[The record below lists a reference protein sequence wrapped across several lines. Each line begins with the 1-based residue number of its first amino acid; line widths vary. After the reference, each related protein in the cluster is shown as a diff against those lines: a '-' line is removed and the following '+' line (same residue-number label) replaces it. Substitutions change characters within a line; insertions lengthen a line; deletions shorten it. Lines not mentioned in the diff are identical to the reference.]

1 MCERHEVD
9 PFFMSIP
16 SLTSEMDPELAQIGA
31 ILDDKVATALC
42 QSLYSFM
49 QRAAEGKQVLARV
62 QVVILFEPHTDIIIG
77 GKPKREVE
85 FWVKPHLSMTT
96 TSVCTR

>member
-1 MCERHEVD
+1 M
-9 PFFMSIP
+9 
-16 SLTSEMDPELAQIGA
+16 
-31 ILDDKVATALC
+31 ATALR
-42 QSLYSFM
+42 QSLDDFM
-49 QRAAEGKQVLARV
+49 PRVAQVIEQTKQRVVEGKQVLARV

-96 TSVCTR
+96 TSVCAR